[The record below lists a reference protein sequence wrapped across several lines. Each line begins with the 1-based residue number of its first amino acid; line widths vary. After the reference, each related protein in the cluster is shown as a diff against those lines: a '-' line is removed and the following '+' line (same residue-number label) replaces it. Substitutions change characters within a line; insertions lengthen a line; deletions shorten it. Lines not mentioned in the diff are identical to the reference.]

1 MGLNSVKRRKDK
13 DLIYSLQSPR
23 IGIFPS
29 QCYNIV
35 GMPIPLLRPQHT
47 RALRVTS
54 IDLVVIRHMLVA
66 AAHPRATSDI
76 LCERVAAQASADRKR
91 GAVSPSASCP
101 LARAPMRDIS
111 QRREGY
117 QLGGLRDIS
126 QHPRGI
132 SLTEARDKAE
142 QHTQQAVGTALAL
155 WQDIERFLVA
165 LYNELTSIMHALH
178 KAIMI

>member
-1 MGLNSVKRRKDK
+1 MS
-13 DLIYSLQSPR
+13 
-23 IGIFPS
+23 
-29 QCYNIV
+29 
-35 GMPIPLLRPQHT
+35 
-47 RALRVTS
+47 
-54 IDLVVIRHMLVA
+54 
-66 AAHPRATSDI
+66 
-76 LCERVAAQASADRKR
+76 
-91 GAVSPSASCP
+91 
-101 LARAPMRDIS
+101 DIS

-142 QHTQQAVGTALAL
+142 QHAQQAVGTALAL

>member
-1 MGLNSVKRRKDK
+1 MREGC
-13 DLIYSLQSPR
+13 SPDHSR
-23 IGIFPS
+23 SEVPS
-29 QCYNIV
+29 
-35 GMPIPLLRPQHT
+35 GESPSLLRF
-47 RALRVTS
+47 S
-54 IDLVVIRHMLVA
+54 SS
-66 AAHPRATSDI
+66 ATEGYQ
-76 LCERVAAQASADRKR
+76 LA
-91 GAVSPSASCP
+91 P
-101 LARAPMRDIS
+101 LRDIS

-132 SLTEARDKAE
+132 YLTETGDKAE
-142 QHTQQAVGTALAL
+142 QRALQAMGTALAL

>member
-1 MGLNSVKRRKDK
+1 
-13 DLIYSLQSPR
+13 
-23 IGIFPS
+23 
-29 QCYNIV
+29 
-35 GMPIPLLRPQHT
+35 
-47 RALRVTS
+47 
-54 IDLVVIRHMLVA
+54 
-66 AAHPRATSDI
+66 
-76 LCERVAAQASADRKR
+76 
-91 GAVSPSASCP
+91 
-101 LARAPMRDIS
+101 MRDIS

-142 QHTQQAVGTALAL
+142 QHAQQAVETALAL